1 MFADPTVVL
10 LLLFNTSTL
19 FSPQRSSTLSE
30 ALDGCVATFAQGHRT
45 RLRSQ
50 AWLAD
55 VRRAQGRIE
64 SARVLVEA
72 SVIGM
77 AREALGP
84 TVDTTLMLEAVHAR
98 LQCAEGGGL
107 EPLKSALVRMSVVLG
122 REHPETRRC
131 GAALALEEKAAAAAA
146 AHVQDM
152 GDQA

>member
-1 MFADPTVVL
+1 MGL
-10 LLLFNTSTL
+10 LLYEQSKLDEAEVL
-19 FSPQRSSTLSE
+19 LSE
-30 ALDGCVATFAQGHRT
+30 ALDGCVATFADGHRT

-107 EPLKSALVRMSVVLG
+107 EPLKSALERMSAVLG

-131 GAALALEEKAAAAAA
+131 RSALAMEEKAAAAAA
-146 AHVQDM
+146 NVQDL